1 MVNRFYQRIIS
12 ELRMTIRPVFGVIDR
27 NGAVIACSDESQI
40 GRTIE
45 GFRMEQDLFEQN
57 GKTFRTLPASSA
69 NRYAVFVQ
77 STEPSAQE
85 QASLIASFLTIMMK
99 EDEASESQ
107 TEFLRK
113 VLYGQIPEGLLYEKL
128 KRLSINDKV
137 GHYVAVVHSL
147 SAYEP
152 RFYHFCDTFLAAH
165 DKDYIFLDEER
176 NVILIRE
183 DSKEDI
189 EKVFLQQLKQ
199 LESQYGISASAGISQ
214 VSMDLLDLPE
224 LYRQAELAMRS
235 ACACDPAKTVMM
247 SGHLGYAGV
256 IGRMSQEE
264 CRKYLEEIDPDLIA
278 QDEEMLFTVR
288 KFLENDLNISET
300 AKKLYINRNTL
311 IYRLNKIQKD
321 TGLDLRKFD
330 DAMTFKTA
338 LMVRNH
344 QNSGR

>member
-12 ELRMTIRPVFGVIDR
+12 ELRMTIRPVFGVTDR
-27 NGAVIACSDESQI
+27 YGEMIACSDESQI
-40 GRTIE
+40 GRMID
-45 GFRMEQDLFEQN
+45 GFRMEQDLFSQN
-57 GKTFRTLPASSA
+57 GITFRTLPASSA

-77 STEPSAQE
+77 SAEPSAAE
-85 QASLIASFLTIMMK
+85 QASLIASFLKIMLNQ
-99 EDEASESQ
+99 DESSDSQ

-128 KRLSINDKV
+128 KKLSINDKV
-137 GHYVAVVHSL
+137 GHYVAAVHSV
-147 SAYEP
+147 SGYQP
-152 RFYHFCDTFLAAH
+152 RFYHFCDTFLVSH

-183 DSKEDI
+183 DTKGDI
-189 EKVFLQQLKQ
+189 ETLFVQQLKQ
-199 LESQYGISASAGISQ
+199 LESQYGISASAGISK

-224 LYRQAELAMRS
+224 LYRQADLAMRS

-247 SGHLGYAGV
+247 NGHLGYSGI
-256 IGRMSQEE
+256 IGRMSPEE
-264 CRKYLEEIDPDLIA
+264 CRKYLEETDPTPIT

-344 QNSGR
+344 QNTGR